1 VKDILFHF
9 DSYPDPTPVAAI
21 DQAVRFAATLGSG
34 ITALAV
40 QVDFKPPGN
49 WLAERLVNLSAMCAQ
64 EEQKSLANCKAA
76 LAAFSEKAAT
86 ERRVTVSTLLAK
98 SEPALLGD
106 VVSFHARTRDVCLIP
121 MVDSLDGQRSV
132 AEAVLFQ
139 SGRPVVIFRP
149 GAADLPA
156 KTPGSVVLAWDGSRQ
171 AARAM
176 ADALPIMKL
185 AREVRVLT
193 VVKEKPEATAGLG
206 NDVVRH
212 LGSHGINAV
221 ADEVDIGPRKIGP
234 AISDFVKAHAA
245 DLLVMGGYGHSKL
258 REFILGGATQHLLQE
273 PNVAIM
279 LSH

>member
-1 VKDILFHF
+1 MKDILFHF
-9 DSYPDPTPVAAI
+9 DSYPDPTPAAAI

-86 ERRVTVSTLLAK
+86 ERVTVSTLLAK
-98 SEPALLGD
+98 SQPALLGD

-258 REFILGGATQHLLQE
+258 HEFILGGATQHLLQE

>member
-1 VKDILFHF
+1 
-9 DSYPDPTPVAAI
+9 
-21 DQAVRFAATLGSG
+21 
-34 ITALAV
+34 
-40 QVDFKPPGN
+40 
-49 WLAERLVNLSAMCAQ
+49 MCAQ

-86 ERRVTVSTLLAK
+86 ERVTGSTLLAK

-121 MVDSLDGQRSV
+121 MVDNLDGQRSV

-156 KTPGSVVLAWDGSRQ
+156 KTVGKIVLAWDGSRQ

-212 LGSHGINAV
+212 LGLHGIRAA
-221 ADEVDIGPRKIGP
+221 ADEVDIGTRKIGP
-234 AISDFVKAHAA
+234 AISDFVKAHGA
-245 DLLVMGGYGHSKL
+245 DLLVMGGYGRSKL

>member
-1 VKDILFHF
+1 MKDILFHF
-9 DSYPDPTPVAAI
+9 DSYPDPTPAAAI

-49 WLAERLVNLSAMCAQ
+49 WLAERLVNLSGMCTQ

-86 ERRVTVSTLLAK
+86 ERVTGSTLLAK

-121 MVDSLDGQRSV
+121 MVDNLDGQRSV

-156 KTPGSVVLAWDGSRQ
+156 KTVGKIVLAWDGSRQ

-212 LGSHGINAV
+212 LGLHGIRAA
-221 ADEVDIGPRKIGP
+221 ADEVDIGTRKIGP
-234 AISDFVKAHAA
+234 AISDFVKAHGA
-245 DLLVMGGYGHSKL
+245 DLLVMGGYGRSKL

>member
-1 VKDILFHF
+1 MKDILFHV
-9 DSYPDPTPVAAI
+9 DSYPDPTPVAAV

-49 WLAERLVNLSAMCAQ
+49 WLAERLVNLSGMCAQ

-76 LAAFSEKAAT
+76 LAAFTEKAAT
-86 ERRVTVSTLLAK
+86 ERVTVSTLLAK

-106 VVSFHARTRDVCLIP
+106 VVSFHARTRDVCLVP

-206 NDVVRH
+206 KDVVRH
-212 LGSHGINAV
+212 LGLHGINAV

-245 DLLVMGGYGHSKL
+245 DLLVMGGYGRSKL

-273 PNVAIM
+273 PHVAIM

>member
-1 VKDILFHF
+1 MKDILFHF

-86 ERRVTVSTLLAK
+86 ERVTVSTLLAK
-98 SEPALLGD
+98 SQPALLGD

-258 REFILGGATQHLLQE
+258 HEFILGGATQHLLQE

>member
-1 VKDILFHF
+1 VKDILFHV

-64 EEQKSLANCKAA
+64 EEQKSLANCTAA

-86 ERRVTVSTLLAK
+86 ERVTVSTLLAK

-106 VVSFHARTRDVCLIP
+106 VVSFHARTRDICLIP

-206 NDVVRH
+206 KDVVRH

-245 DLLVMGGYGHSKL
+245 DLLVMGGYGRSKL

>member
-86 ERRVTVSTLLAK
+86 ERVTVSTLLAK
-98 SEPALLGD
+98 SQPALLGD

-258 REFILGGATQHLLQE
+258 HEFILGGATQHLLQE

>member
-1 VKDILFHF
+1 MKDILFHF

-86 ERRVTVSTLLAK
+86 ERVTVSTLLAK

-212 LGSHGINAV
+212 LGLHGINAV

>member
-1 VKDILFHF
+1 MKDILFHF
-9 DSYPDPTPVAAI
+9 DSYPDPTPAAAI

-86 ERRVTVSTLLAK
+86 ERVTGSTLLAK

-193 VVKEKPEATAGLG
+193 VVREKPEATAGLG
-206 NDVVRH
+206 KDVVRH
-212 LGSHGINAV
+212 LGLHGIKAV
-221 ADEVDIGPRKIGP
+221 ADEVDIGQRKIGP

-245 DLLVMGGYGHSKL
+245 DLLVMGGYGRSKL

>member
-1 VKDILFHF
+1 MKDILFHV
-9 DSYPDPTPVAAI
+9 DSYPDPTPVAAV

-49 WLAERLVNLSAMCAQ
+49 WLAERLVNLSGMCAQ

-76 LAAFSEKAAT
+76 LAAFTEKAAT
-86 ERRVTVSTLLAK
+86 ERVTVSTLLAK

-106 VVSFHARTRDVCLIP
+106 VVSFHARTRDVCLVP

-206 NDVVRH
+206 KDVVRH
-212 LGSHGINAV
+212 LGLHGINAV
-221 ADEVDIGPRKIGP
+221 ADEVDIGHRKIGP

-245 DLLVMGGYGHSKL
+245 DLLVMGGYGRSKL

-273 PNVAIM
+273 PHVAIM

>member
-1 VKDILFHF
+1 MKDILFHV
-9 DSYPDPTPVAAI
+9 DSYPDPTPVAAV

-49 WLAERLVNLSAMCAQ
+49 WLAERLVNLSGMCAQ

-76 LAAFSEKAAT
+76 LAAFTEKAAT
-86 ERRVTVSTLLAK
+86 ERVTVSTLLAK
-98 SEPALLGD
+98 SELALLGD
-106 VVSFHARTRDVCLIP
+106 VVSFHARKRDVCLVP

-149 GAADLPA
+149 GTADLPA

-171 AARAM
+171 AARAT

-206 NDVVRH
+206 KDVVRH
-212 LGSHGINAV
+212 LGLHGINAV

-245 DLLVMGGYGHSKL
+245 DLLVMGGYGRSKL

-273 PNVAIM
+273 PHVAIM

>member
-1 VKDILFHF
+1 VKDILFHV

-86 ERRVTVSTLLAK
+86 ERVTVSTLLAK

-212 LGSHGINAV
+212 LGLHGIKAF

-258 REFILGGATQHLLQE
+258 REFILGGATQHQLQE

>member
-1 VKDILFHF
+1 MKDILFHF

-49 WLAERLVNLSAMCAQ
+49 WLAEHLVNLSGMCAQ
-64 EEQKSLANCKAA
+64 EEQKSLAHCKSA

-86 ERRVTVSTLLAK
+86 ERVTASTLLAK

-221 ADEVDIGPRKIGP
+221 ADEVDIGPRTIGP

-258 REFILGGATQHLLQE
+258 HEFILGGATQHLLQE

>member
-1 VKDILFHF
+1 MKDILFHV

-86 ERRVTVSTLLAK
+86 ERVTVSTLLAK

-212 LGSHGINAV
+212 LGLHGIKAF

-258 REFILGGATQHLLQE
+258 REFILGGATQHQLQE

>member
-1 VKDILFHF
+1 MKDILFHF

-76 LAAFSEKAAT
+76 LAAFSAKAAT
-86 ERRVTVSTLLAK
+86 ERVTVSTLLAK

-193 VVKEKPEATAGLG
+193 VVREKPEATAGLG

>member
-1 VKDILFHF
+1 MKDILFHF

-86 ERRVTVSTLLAK
+86 ERVTVSTLLAK
-98 SEPALLGD
+98 SQPALLGD

-221 ADEVDIGPRKIGP
+221 ADEVDIGPRTIGP

-258 REFILGGATQHLLQE
+258 HEFILGGATQHLLQE

>member
-1 VKDILFHF
+1 MKDILFHI

-40 QVDFKPPGN
+40 QVDFKPPSN
-49 WLAERLVNLSAMCAQ
+49 WLAERLVNLSSLCAQ

-86 ERRVTVSTLLAK
+86 ERVTASALRAR
-98 SEPALLGD
+98 SEQALLGD
-106 VVSFHARTRDVCLIP
+106 VVSLHARTRDVCLIP

-132 AEAVLFQ
+132 AEAALFQ

-156 KTPGSVVLAWDGSRQ
+156 KTPGRVVLAWDGSRQ

-176 ADALPIMKL
+176 ADALPVMKL

-206 NDVVRH
+206 TDVVRH
-212 LGSHGINAV
+212 LGLHGINAV
-221 ADEVDIGPRKIGP
+221 ADEVDIGHRKIGP

-245 DLLVMGGYGHSKL
+245 DLLVMGGYGRSKL

>member
-86 ERRVTVSTLLAK
+86 ERVTVSTLLAK
-98 SEPALLGD
+98 SQPALLGD

-221 ADEVDIGPRKIGP
+221 ADEVDIGPRTIGP

-258 REFILGGATQHLLQE
+258 HEFILGGATQHLLQE

>member
-1 VKDILFHF
+1 
-9 DSYPDPTPVAAI
+9 
-21 DQAVRFAATLGSG
+21 
-34 ITALAV
+34 
-40 QVDFKPPGN
+40 
-49 WLAERLVNLSAMCAQ
+49 
-64 EEQKSLANCKAA
+64 
-76 LAAFSEKAAT
+76 
-86 ERRVTVSTLLAK
+86 
-98 SEPALLGD
+98 
-106 VVSFHARTRDVCLIP
+106 
-121 MVDSLDGQRSV
+121 
-132 AEAVLFQ
+132 
-139 SGRPVVIFRP
+139 VIFRP

-156 KTPGSVVLAWDGSRQ
+156 KTVGKIVLAWDGSRQ

-212 LGSHGINAV
+212 LGLHGIRAA
-221 ADEVDIGPRKIGP
+221 ADEVDIGTRKIGP
-234 AISDFVKAHAA
+234 AISDFVKAHGA
-245 DLLVMGGYGHSKL
+245 DLLVMGGYGRSKL

>member
-9 DSYPDPTPVAAI
+9 DSYPDPTPAAAI

-49 WLAERLVNLSAMCAQ
+49 WLAERLVNLSGMCAQ

-86 ERRVTVSTLLAK
+86 ERVTGSTLLAK

-121 MVDSLDGQRSV
+121 MVDNLDGQRSV

-156 KTPGSVVLAWDGSRQ
+156 KTVGKIVLAWDGSRQ

-212 LGSHGINAV
+212 LGLHGIRAA
-221 ADEVDIGPRKIGP
+221 ADEVDIGTRKIGP
-234 AISDFVKAHAA
+234 AISDFVKAHGA
-245 DLLVMGGYGHSKL
+245 DLLVMGGYGRSKL

>member
-1 VKDILFHF
+1 MKDILFHF

-86 ERRVTVSTLLAK
+86 ERVTVSTLLAK

-245 DLLVMGGYGHSKL
+245 DLLVMGGYGRSKL